1 MNSLQDWI
9 SYLDENHAFTDSTRT
24 KLTSGIPRFIRNR
37 KEVLNELQNF
47 VNNKSENISELI
59 YNLLHPN
66 DLRVCQVCGKPVKFY
81 NFEYGYRHSC
91 CKKCGDILTTQ
102 IGKATKQEKYGDI
115 HYNNSQKTIKTK
127 IERYGTVF
135 VNHEK
140 TKQTKLERY
149 GNCYYNNP
157 QKSAKTKEEK
167 YGDKNYN
174 NENRRLLTNLK
185 KYGTMYPSQLEEVK
199 LKQRQNSHKKYLYNG
214 IGFDSSWELAFYIKS
229 IDEGKNILREPKVF
243 TYISNNEKYL
253 YTPDFEINGIFYEIK
268 GTHLIKQG
276 IWQPPKEEV
285 KYLPEDKQKLI
296 YQKYQD
302 KQKCA
307 VENNVE
313 IIDYSRIKPYLNYC
327 ISKYRAYNWQEQ
339 FKESYSNMSTFN
351 FFLKNRDIPY
361 LLTENDLSLKPEA
374 FFTKVLPTYDAD
386 IQKFVNSLPQE
397 FPYPEYPNKRLL
409 EDYNHLC
416 TYEYKPNQKL
426 GIYILN
432 QFHKSIWKA
441 HREKLPSPFE
451 AWQDR
456 DLLEKCV
463 RNRFIYC
470 KNLTPHN
477 ILTGFSVTKMA
488 PRVSLFHPALG
499 RHLIQKYLN
508 DYQTIFDPFSGFS
521 GRLLGTCSLGKT
533 YIGQDINIDHV
544 KESNQIVDFL
554 QLKNVKVTQQDI
566 LADAKKT
573 YDCLFTCPPY
583 GGKEHWN
590 ILNDTVEKSCDEWI
604 DVCLSKYKCDKYLF
618 VVDTTEKYKDNIV
631 EIIENKSHLT
641 NSREYVILL

>member
-199 LKQRQNSHKKYLYNG
+199 
-214 IGFDSSWELAFYIKS
+214 
-229 IDEGKNILREPKVF
+229 
-243 TYISNNEKYL
+243 
-253 YTPDFEINGIFYEIK
+253 
-268 GTHLIKQG
+268 
-276 IWQPPKEEV
+276 
-285 KYLPEDKQKLI
+285 
-296 YQKYQD
+296 
-302 KQKCA
+302 
-307 VENNVE
+307 
-313 IIDYSRIKPYLNYC
+313 
-327 ISKYRAYNWQEQ
+327 Q

-361 LLTENDLSLKPEA
+361 LLTENDLSLKPEE
-374 FFTKVLPTYDAD
+374 FFKKVLPTYDVD
-386 IQKFVNSLPQE
+386 IQKFVNSLPRE

-451 AWQDR
+451 AWQDK

-521 GRLLGTCSLGKT
+521 GRLLSTCSLNKA

-544 KESNQIVDFL
+544 EESNQIIDFL
-554 QLKNVKVTQQDI
+554 QLKNAKVTQQDI
-566 LADAKKT
+566 LADTEKT